1 MDIKGMKLKCTN
13 ENWNKINSK
22 EELDVFL
29 KKYNNMLSDSIIS
42 YLNSLLNL
50 EISVIRDYIKA
61 EDRITLSELEI
72 YKRIAIYNIY
82 NRALSLFKENK
93 LGLTITSKNS
103 GILGKEIYA
112 LSGEKQYRVFEYN
125 YIGGDIRFEGN
136 ISRENNPVIIGNIS
150 LFQTVESKG
159 QNGIELQKLRSELD
173 KLHHE
178 KNPYRHIPIR
188 YGGAAPWWTQEQ
200 RYGGSDSLWSLEE
213 NRKIVECERKIKLL
227 DSKRDLTDEEK
238 EEIEITKEF
247 NELILKDYGLTDKD
261 FEDKNKNKFV
271 VYGEKKIELHKK
283 LVKNKSGIDIKNN
296 IKYI

>member
-1 MDIKGMKLKCTN
+1 MKIMRMN
-13 ENWNKINSK
+13 ENWNKISTR
-22 EELDVFL
+22 EELIELL
-29 KKYNNMLSDSIIS
+29 KGYKGILADSMIN
-42 YLNSLLNL
+42 YLNSLIDL
-50 EISVIRDYIKA
+50 EFSVIRDYISDN
-61 EDRITLSELEI
+61 DRVALSELEI

-103 GILGKEIYA
+103 GISGKEIYA

-173 KLHHE
+173 KLQHE

-200 RYGGSDSLWSLEE
+200 LRPVRQYCFPYTPQHCYRYL
-213 NRKIVECERKIKLL
+213 
-227 DSKRDLTDEEK
+227 
-238 EEIEITKEF
+238 
-247 NELILKDYGLTDKD
+247 
-261 FEDKNKNKFV
+261 
-271 VYGEKKIELHKK
+271 
-283 LVKNKSGIDIKNN
+283 
-296 IKYI
+296 